1 MRKVTACFFC
11 TTPYQV
17 MAAICIVKSNGIAA
31 DLYIQNQFRR
41 AEEFAEN
48 IRCEN
53 IFEAVQI
60 VDDAFIKERYLAHKT
75 NSGLHLRMAL
85 TYLSV
90 DKIAMGMLIP
100 DTEYREMYV
109 SSKAYVS
116 RLVYLYFIKS
126 KRDLEL
132 FYYDDGEGSYDND
145 DTYGIGLLDS
155 IIRLV
160 LFGRKSISK
169 DHVKYLYDLDLYHKL
184 NPRSQYEDIR
194 KIPCIW
200 KKSDMHPMLNRI
212 FSLTDEM
219 DIQEPVIFVDT
230 LRSADQIEMNAM
242 VDSVLDL
249 LCRYLGKINIMI
261 KKHPRD
267 KDNRIPGFLYYE
279 FNSVPFEAISMK
291 MDVEEKLL
299 VVIQST
305 AAVMPKILLDR
316 EPYVIMLYKLID
328 VPRTDSKSDMFFKA
342 CAEEYRKPGRFYI
355 PETYGE
361 LEQIVEKVKDQ
372 ILCKNVDHG

>member
-11 TTPYQV
+11 TTPYQI
-17 MAAICIVKSNGIAA
+17 MAAICLVKSNGIAA
-31 DLYIQNQFRR
+31 DLYIQNQFRQ
-41 AEEFAEN
+41 AEEFAAN
-48 IRCEN
+48 LRCEN
-53 IFEAVQI
+53 IFEAVQV
-60 VDDAFIKERYLAHKT
+60 VDDTLIKERYLSHKT
-75 NSGLHLRMAL
+75 DAGLHFRMAF

-90 DKIAMGMLIP
+90 DKIATEVLIP

-145 DTYGIGLLDS
+145 DAYRIGCLDL

-160 LFGRKSISK
+160 MFGRKSIAK
-169 DHVKYLYDLDLYHKL
+169 NHIKYLYDPDLYHKL
-184 NPRSQYEDIR
+184 NPLTQYEDIR

-200 KKSDMHPMLNRI
+200 KESDMHPMLNRI
-212 FSLTDEM
+212 FSLTEEM
-219 DIQEPVIFVDT
+219 DIQESVIFVDT
-230 LRSADQIEMNAM
+230 LRSADQVEMNAT

-249 LCRYLGKINIMI
+249 LSRYLGKINIMV

-267 KDNRIPGFLYYE
+267 RDNRIPGFHYYE
-279 FNSVPFEAISMK
+279 FNSVPFEVISMK

-305 AAVMPKILLDR
+305 AAVMPKIILDR
-316 EPYVIMLYKLID
+316 EPYVIMIYKLIG
-328 VPRTDSKSDMFFKA
+328 VPRTDSKSEMFFKA
-342 CAEEYRKPGRFYI
+342 CAEKYRKPDRFYI
-355 PETYGE
+355 PGTYEE
-361 LEQIVEKVKDQ
+361 LEQIVKKVKDK
-372 ILCKNVDHG
+372 ILFKS